1 MFPLKCDRTSLDQY
15 YCSTPSLQVV
25 SICRSI
31 CLVLSST
38 HLAIRLTAQLDILAG
53 SIHEQV
59 LLLVV

>member
-38 HLAIRLTAQLDILAG
+38 HLAIMLRTQLNILAG
-53 SIHEQV
+53 RLYDQV
-59 LLLVV
+59 LPIVV